1 MTTFSL
7 NVLSTNIK
15 HKTISAYYHQ
25 VCTLP
30 AFFGSDHLLQA
41 SDPRAYVDFVTGT
54 LCAVRERSLPPLPTP
69 YVLSSETREERRSQQ
84 ECVDWVMRDLAGR
97 GKNVLV
103 KVERVSSLKSQ
114 NS

>member
-1 MTTFSL
+1 
-7 NVLSTNIK
+7 
-15 HKTISAYYHQ
+15 
-25 VCTLP
+25 
-30 AFFGSDHLLQA
+30 
-41 SDPRAYVDFVTGT
+41 
-54 LCAVRERSLPPLPTP
+54 
-69 YVLSSETREERRSQQ
+69 VLSSETREERRSQQ